1 MQLVSNNSKTSDV
14 KTKYALAAAQMA
26 LASALVWWDNALQIA
41 QHYGLHLCDSPGP
54 TPVHPVLLSINA
66 PLVVPQAMWEALP
79 RAIWG
84 TFLPYYWSVGIMIAA
99 VGLFWYWVGMN
110 VQAWRARRTILM
122 CSWRPA
128 RFFFDAVLILSGVI
142 CGLFG
147 VGTARAV
154 VLYWP
159 QELHMGCYTPLW
171 SYTLSSSVVALALL
185 CWCLVL
191 VFFYGRDF
199 VLAVGRR

>member
-1 MQLVSNNSKTSDV
+1 MKS
-14 KTKYALAAAQMA
+14 KYALAAAQMV
-26 LASALVWWDNALQIA
+26 LAGVLLLWDNALQIG
-41 QHYGLHLCDSPGP
+41 QHYGSRLCDAPGP

-66 PLVVPQAMWEALP
+66 PLAVPQAVWNRYLP
-79 RAIWG
+79 S
-84 TFLPYYWSVGIMIAA
+84 YWSMAIMIAA

-110 VQAWRARRTILM
+110 VQAWRTRRMILM

-128 RFFFDAVLILSGVI
+128 RFFLDAVLILSGLI

-147 VGTARAV
+147 VGNARAIV
-154 VLYWP
+154 RYWP

-171 SYTLSSSVVALALL
+171 SYTLSSSVVACVVL
-185 CWCLVL
+185 CWCFVL
-191 VFFYGRDF
+191 VFFYARDF